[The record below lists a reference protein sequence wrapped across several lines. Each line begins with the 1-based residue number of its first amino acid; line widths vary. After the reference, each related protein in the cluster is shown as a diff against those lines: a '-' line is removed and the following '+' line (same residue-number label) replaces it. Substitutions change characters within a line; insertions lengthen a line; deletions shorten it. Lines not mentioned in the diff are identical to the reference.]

1 MFKTISAAL
10 LAVSVLA
17 APALAGS
24 PGKTM
29 HAPAR
34 AEQANAKF
42 FNANARMGRHHHKH
56 YRHHHRHHKHIGLL
70 KTHTTPKVVI
80 KHVPHGKRG

>member
-29 HAPAR
+29 HAPR

-70 KTHTTPKVVI
+70 KTHAKPHVAI
-80 KHVPHGKRG
+80 KHVTPVAKRG